1 METLR
6 INYPTSKQSNEP
18 WIIEWILDTIEG
30 LEFATG
36 DGVGESESYETIG
49 S

>member
-1 METLR
+1 M
-6 INYPTSKQSNEP
+6 IQQASNQTNHG
-18 WIIEWILDTIEG
+18 IMDLDTIEG
-30 LEFATG
+30 LGFATG